1 MTVAKWDLQLDQN
14 RPNTNAQHFVHRKG
28 QFQSWNQEAK
38 GSSVM
43 TSDQVIIRLIE
54 RDLKGRAM
62 FPAGQKIKIKSSL

>member
-1 MTVAKWDLQLDQN
+1 
-14 RPNTNAQHFVHRKG
+14 
-28 QFQSWNQEAK
+28 
-38 GSSVM
+38 M